1 MEQQMAYAEDQLI
14 LRNGQ
19 ALSGKVLKN
28 EFKIKTSYDDVLV
41 KKEDIAHI
49 YFMRADETGF
59 PAMDEIKTIQGDDIK
74 GKFVQTQTVSFV
86 LAENNQTARIA
97 RDKIH
102 SITFIGEL
110 DTDLEGYP
118 QLEKL
123 WTTRIHR
130 GALS

>member
-1 MEQQMAYAEDQLI
+1 MEQKMAYSEDQLI

-74 GKFVQTQTVSFV
+74 GKFVQTQTVWFV
-86 LAENNQTARIA
+86 LAENYQPARIA